1 MTFSQKVKCVIELT
15 FYTLALVVFA
25 AIIDQVIILAI
36 SQLLNILPG
45 EILYHVVE
53 TIQGILQLVY
63 MVIIIYLVVKLYKVR
78 YLDYYQVPEVE
89 VVYEEQKEVT
99 KEKVKIN
106 EEKIALVKQSL
117 DKLDESFEEIKLNK
131 ISIPMV
137 VYGMYRMIKDNK
149 DIEKYITWLR
159 DDFIANYDQ
168 NENFKAYCQSSTS
181 SSENVK
187 GRLEYFRNVIR
198 EM

>member
-1 MTFSQKVKCVIELT
+1 
-15 FYTLALVVFA
+15 
-25 AIIDQVIILAI
+25 
-36 SQLLNILPG
+36 
-45 EILYHVVE
+45 
-53 TIQGILQLVY
+53 
-63 MVIIIYLVVKLYKVR
+63 
-78 YLDYYQVPEVE
+78 
-89 VVYEEQKEVT
+89 
-99 KEKVKIN
+99 
-106 EEKIALVKQSL
+106 
-117 DKLDESFEEIKLNK
+117 
-131 ISIPMV
+131 MV
-137 VYGMYRMIKDNK
+137 VYGLYRMIKDNK

>member
-1 MTFSQKVKCVIELT
+1 MLKEASNEYDFGSFRSEDINKFIEM
-15 FYTLALVVFA
+15 Y
-25 AIIDQVIILAI
+25 
-36 SQLLNILPG
+36 NNN
-45 EILYHVVE
+45 
-53 TIQGILQLVY
+53 
-63 MVIIIYLVVKLYKVR
+63 
-78 YLDYYQVPEVE
+78 
-89 VVYEEQKEVT
+89 
-99 KEKVKIN
+99 IN

-137 VYGMYRMIKDNK
+137 VYGLYRIIKDNK
-149 DIEKYITWLR
+149 DTEKYVTWLR
-159 DDFIANYDQ
+159 DDFIANYED
-168 NENFKAYCQSSTS
+168 NDEFKAYCQSSTS